1 MANMF
6 NSLTQIQVTFSRER
20 ERRSGVIASTP
31 AYNALTAI
39 QKVESTRLLRAPD
52 LRDFL
57 AYLGGEEMEDGWKV
71 ALLEGDVK
79 LPLVE
84 ASERLQGEWIAWAA
98 ALATVAA
105 KLRTPLGK
113 AQETLGHIADAA
125 RKLASTPVNK
135 LDQTRASLLL
145 SYVRGLEK
153 CMLNSWDG
161 SVNALPQA
169 SKSTQL
175 FFYANKATCLAWLGQ
190 VRGAL
195 LALAHHCG
203 QHGEALR
210 HASLLLPVLAR
221 RPGELEQ
228 NHSLGFCLTAAL
240 SMASLDSAHGLAGLQ
255 AWMREKSG
263 QRLRWVPPLI
273 ELVRRQT
280 ETGVGSL
287 QGLLHSSQLEEV
299 VRPRLEVA
307 LGRSQQSVG
316 DHQAY
321 LDWLAEY
328 RASRGESQT
337 VKPQEQ
343 FLVALSRF
351 QDGLIPT
358 TVDSLEVSGLE
369 VQVPL
374 VEHLLDAMHLHLLQ
388 AGSALQSTYMRSSQ
402 SWGENDKLG
411 WSLKEGAN
419 MASRLISCASTET
432 DTRRSLLLNMIH
444 QEVLF
449 HRQIILKLISNAYFL
464 SGYRSEGTVSNTI
477 APTFESRTKRE
488 QQRAVARDPPLGRV
502 LPSVPQNL
510 PRVLPAAAGAEL
522 GGREGGAQ
530 GEERW
535 TFLPI
540 PPSLPHWQT
549 SQ

>member
-1 MANMF
+1 M
-6 NSLTQIQVTFSRER
+6 QVTYSRER
-20 ERRSGVIASTP
+20 ERRSGVLASTP
-31 AYNALTAI
+31 AYDALASI
-39 QKVESTRLLRAPD
+39 QKVEITRCLRAPD
-52 LRDFL
+52 LKDFL
-57 AYLGGEEMEDGWKV
+57 SYLGGEEREDGWRV
-71 ALLEGDVK
+71 AMLESESK

-98 ALATVAA
+98 ALATVTG

-125 RKLASTPVNK
+125 RKLAATPVNK
-135 LDQTRASLLL
+135 LDHTRASLLL

-161 SVNALPQA
+161 SVSALPQA

-195 LALAHHCG
+195 LTLAHQCG
-203 QHGEALR
+203 QHGEAMR

-228 NHSLGFCLTAAL
+228 SHSLGFCLTTAL
-240 SMASLDSAHGLAGLQ
+240 SLASLDSAHGLAGLQ
-255 AWMREKSG
+255 AWIREKSG

-287 QGLLHSSQLEEV
+287 QGVLQTSQLEQV
-299 VRPRLEVA
+299 VRPRLEVT

-316 DHQAY
+316 EHQAY
-321 LDWLAEY
+321 INWVSEY
-328 RASRGESQT
+328 RAARGEDQT
-337 VKPQEQ
+337 PKPHEQ
-343 FLVALSRF
+343 FLVTLSRF
-351 QDGLIPT
+351 QDGLIPSAI
-358 TVDSLEVSGLE
+358 DSLEVSGLE

-388 AGSALQSTYMRSSQ
+388 AGAALQSTYMRSSQ
-402 SWGENDKLG
+402 SWGENDRLG
-411 WSLKEGAN
+411 WSLKEGTG
-419 MASRLISCASTET
+419 MAARLLASATTEG

-444 QEVLF
+444 QEVKNIA
-449 HRQIILKLISNAYFL
+449 RGTTDP
-464 SGYRSEGTVSNTI
+464 GY
-477 APTFESRTKRE
+477 
-488 QQRAVARDPPLGRV
+488 
-502 LPSVPQNL
+502 
-510 PRVLPAAAGAEL
+510 
-522 GGREGGAQ
+522 
-530 GEERW
+530 
-535 TFLPI
+535 
-540 PPSLPHWQT
+540 
-549 SQ
+549 